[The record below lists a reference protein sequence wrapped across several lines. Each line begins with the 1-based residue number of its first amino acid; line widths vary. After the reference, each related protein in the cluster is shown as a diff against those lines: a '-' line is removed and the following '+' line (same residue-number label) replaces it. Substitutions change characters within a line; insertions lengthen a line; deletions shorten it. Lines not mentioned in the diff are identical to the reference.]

1 MKKLEDLKKE
11 IEKEFG
17 VGKEN
22 IKKEDIKLTKEESKE
37 EEKPSNI
44 VIPGL
49 TDKKPDVPKKKPM
62 IMEMK

>member
-1 MKKLEDLKKE
+1 MKKLDDLKKE

-22 IKKEDIKLTKEESKE
+22 IKKEDIKLTNKEEVKDE
-37 EEKPSNI
+37 PGKNI

-49 TDKKPDVPKKKPM
+49 TDKKP
-62 IMEMK
+62 